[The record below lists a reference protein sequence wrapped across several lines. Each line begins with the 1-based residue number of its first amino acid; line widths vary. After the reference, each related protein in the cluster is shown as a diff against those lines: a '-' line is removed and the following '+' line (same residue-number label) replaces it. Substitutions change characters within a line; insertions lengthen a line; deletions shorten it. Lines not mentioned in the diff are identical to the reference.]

1 MLDLNDLFL
10 EFDKEIS
17 LKKIYKQKITR
28 GRDGSVFWRT
38 FLIPVYKVN
47 EIYKSEVARRTLN
60 MVSYEKIISNF
71 TKILDETE
79 APLFAPPT
87 EEQLEKLRQLVGNKV
102 PKFIDFYEKYEP
114 QHGFPTLDC
123 YLNLLDIDDILTENQ
138 DGEPGEHLAKYGVF
152 VFATT
157 VGGDLVCIDANNCK
171 DGDPAVLVASHT
183 FCSYNYD
190 LGCFELY
197 DVPDSF
203 SDEY

>member
-1 MLDLNDLFL
+1 
-10 EFDKEIS
+10 
-17 LKKIYKQKITR
+17 
-28 GRDGSVFWRT
+28 
-38 FLIPVYKVN
+38 
-47 EIYKSEVARRTLN
+47 

-79 APLFAPPT
+79 SLLFAPPT

-102 PKFIDFYEKYEP
+102 PKFIYFYEKYEP

-157 VGGDLVCIDANNCK
+157 VGGDLVCIDTNNCK

-183 FCSYNYD
+183 FCSFNYD
-190 LGCFELY
+190 LGCVELY
-197 DVPDSF
+197 DVPDAVSDAYEEADYIPLNYTNIKKSLPKIESSF
-203 SDEY
+203 LKFMDKLSRNKYEDIEEYLDFD

>member
-1 MLDLNDLFL
+1 
-10 EFDKEIS
+10 
-17 LKKIYKQKITR
+17 
-28 GRDGSVFWRT
+28 
-38 FLIPVYKVN
+38 
-47 EIYKSEVARRTLN
+47 

-71 TKILDETE
+71 TKILDETGSS
-79 APLFAPPT
+79 LFAPPT

-157 VGGDLVCIDANNCK
+157 VGGDLVCIDTNNCK

-183 FCSYNYD
+183 FCSFNYD
-190 LGCFELY
+190 LGCVELY
-197 DVPDSF
+197 DVPDAVSDAYEEADYIPLNYTNIKKSLPKIERSF
-203 SDEY
+203 LKFMDKLSRNKYEDIEEYLDFD